1 LLSHLPEGA
10 PLRRCSQIASVGF
23 LFALASQSFGCR
35 GSQAKQNNEIREEAV
50 QFASDSAKLSGS
62 LYLPAGKA
70 PFPAVVLFH
79 GSGAQSR
86 DLFTA
91 HWFAEQGIAALA
103 YDKRGVGDST
113 GDFRSVPFM
122 DLADDGLA
130 AVQLLKSRRDID
142 ARHIG
147 VWGLSQ
153 GGWLGPLAAS
163 RSRDINFVIVVSGPA
178 VSPGEQMIF
187 YYAEELRAA
196 GMKESDVVEAST
208 VRRTIWNYLS
218 NGQNYEGAKKSMTD
232 SRAKRWYEEV
242 KSQQDKLFE
251 PLVTPDKIAD
261 PNYRYTR
268 WFKKEAI
275 YDPVPAL
282 RALKVPALFLY
293 ADHDRLVQ
301 VPETVNI
308 LKRLVTEDSKLDF
321 TIQIVPNTDHGMRLA
336 NGNASGAVSS
346 EYIEDM
352 HTWISAHLRLTQ

>member
-1 LLSHLPEGA
+1 MP
-10 PLRRCSQIASVGF
+10 RCSHIASLGF
-23 LFALASQSFGCR
+23 VLALALQTVGCS
-35 GSQAKQNNEIREEAV
+35 GSHATESAEIREEAV
-50 QFASDSAKLSGS
+50 QFTSDGAKLSGT

-79 GSGAQSR
+79 GSGPQPR
-86 DLFTA
+86 DSFTA

-130 AVQLLKSRRDID
+130 AIEVLKARKDID
-142 ARHIG
+142 RARLG

-163 RSRDINFVIVVSGPA
+163 RSRDISFVIAVSGPA

-187 YYAEELRAA
+187 YYAEELRAE

-208 VRRTIWNYLS
+208 VRRTIWNYMS
-218 NGQNYEGAKKSMTD
+218 NGQNYEGAKKAMAD
-232 SRAKRWYEEV
+232 SRSKSWYEQV
-242 KSQQDKLFE
+242 KAQQDNLFE

-308 LKRLVTEDSKLDF
+308 LKRLLTEDSKLDF
-321 TIQIVPNTDHGMRLA
+321 AIQIVPNTDHGMRLA
-336 NGNASGAVSS
+336 NGNASGEVSS
-346 EYIEDM
+346 EYLDDM
-352 HTWISAHLRLTQ
+352 RTWLGAHLRLTR

>member
-1 LLSHLPEGA
+1 
-10 PLRRCSQIASVGF
+10 LRRCLRIAS
-23 LFALASQSFGCR
+23 FALLLAITLQNIGCG
-35 GSQAKQNNEIREEAV
+35 GSRAKQSTEIREEAV
-50 QFASDSAKLSGS
+50 QFSCAAAKLSGS

-70 PFPAVVLFH
+70 PYPAVVLFH

-113 GDFRSVPFM
+113 GDFRNVPFM

-130 AVQLLKSRRDID
+130 AIQLLKSRRDID
-142 ARHIG
+142 AKRIG

-163 RSRDINFVIVVSGPA
+163 RSSDVAFVIAVSGPG

-187 YYAEELRAA
+187 FYAEELRGA
-196 GMKESDVVEAST
+196 GVKEIDVTEAST

-218 NGQNYEGAKKSMTD
+218 SGQNYDAAKKAMSD
-232 SRAKRWYEEV
+232 SRSKSWFERV
-242 KSQQDKLFE
+242 KAQQDDLFE
-251 PLVTPDKIAD
+251 PLATPDKLAD
-261 PNYRYTR
+261 PNYRYAR

-282 RALKVPALFLY
+282 RALNVPALFLFG
-293 ADHDRLVQ
+293 DQDRLVP
-301 VPETVNI
+301 VPESIAVI
-308 LKRLVTEDSKLDF
+308 RGVMKDSPGKDF
-321 TIQIVPNTDHGMRLA
+321 TITVIHGADHGMHLES
-336 NGNASGAVSS
+336 GNFSYST
-346 EYIEDM
+346 EYLDDM
-352 HTWISAHLRLTQ
+352 RTWLHAHVPNLH

>member
-1 LLSHLPEGA
+1 M
-10 PLRRCSQIASVGF
+10 RRRSQIVPLGF
-23 LFALASQSFGCR
+23 LLALPVQIIGCR
-35 GSQAKQNNEIREEAV
+35 GSQAKPNTEIGEEAV
-50 QFASDSAKLSGS
+50 QFASDGAKLSGS
-62 LYLPAGKA
+62 LYLPAGNA

-79 GSGAQSR
+79 GSGPQPR
-86 DLFTA
+86 DSFTA

-103 YDKRGVGDST
+103 YDKRGMGEST

-130 AVQLLKSRRDID
+130 AIELLKGRKDID
-142 ARHIG
+142 RARIG

-163 RSRDINFVIVVSGPA
+163 RSRDISFVIAVSGPA

-187 YYAEELRAA
+187 YYAEELRGE

-208 VRRTIWNYLS
+208 VRRTIWNYMS
-218 NGQNYEGAKKSMTD
+218 NGQNYDGAKKAMAD
-232 SRAKRWYEEV
+232 SRAKSWYDQV
-242 KSQQDKLFE
+242 KAQQDNLFE
-251 PLVTPDKIAD
+251 PLATPDKITD

-268 WFKKEAI
+268 WFKREAI
-275 YDPVPAL
+275 YDPVPTL
-282 RALKVPALFLY
+282 RALKIPALFLY

-321 TIQIVPNTDHGMRLA
+321 AIQIVPNTDHGMRIA

-346 EYIEDM
+346 EYLEDM
-352 HTWISAHLRLTQ
+352 RTWLSAHLRLTR

>member
-1 LLSHLPEGA
+1 LG
-10 PLRRCSQIASVGF
+10 RRSQIASLGF
-23 LFALASQSFGCR
+23 LVVLASQSIGCR
-35 GSQAKQNNEIREEAV
+35 GSQAKQSNEIRDEAV
-50 QFASDSAKLSGS
+50 QFASDGAKLSGS
-62 LYLPAGKA
+62 LYLPAGKP
-70 PFPAVVLFH
+70 PFSAVVLFH

-91 HWFAEQGIAALA
+91 HWFAEQGVAALG

-130 AVQLLKSRRDID
+130 AVQFLKSRRDID

-163 RSRDINFVIVVSGPA
+163 RSSDVAFVVAVSGPG

-208 VRRTIWNYLS
+208 VRRTIWTYLS
-218 NGQNYEGAKKSMTD
+218 SGQNYEAVKKAMAD
-232 SRAKRWYEEV
+232 SRSKSWYAEV
-242 KSQQDKLFE
+242 KAQQDNLFE
-251 PLVTPDKIAD
+251 PLPTPDKLAD
-261 PNYRYTR
+261 PNYRYAR

-282 RALKVPALFLY
+282 RALKVPALFLFG
-293 ADHDRLVQ
+293 DEDRLVP
-301 VPETVNI
+301 VPESVSVIRGVANEASG
-308 LKRLVTEDSKLDF
+308 KDF
-321 TIQIVPNTDHGMRLA
+321 TITVIHGADHGMRLGGS
-336 NGNASGAVSS
+336 NYSQSS
-346 EYIEDM
+346 EYLDDM
-352 HTWISAHLRLTQ
+352 RTWLHAHVPNLH